1 MGAIFGWPGTE
12 SPESAR
18 RDSLNFD
25 RFSLFQR
32 LVQRGL
38 CKIISQQ
45 QYAYCSQTLRN
56 LRRRSSAKFI
66 GQTHSRN
73 HTVPTKTLVSS
84 HVF

>member
-32 LVQRGL
+32 LV
-38 CKIISQQ
+38 
-45 QYAYCSQTLRN
+45 
-56 LRRRSSAKFI
+56 
-66 GQTHSRN
+66 
-73 HTVPTKTLVSS
+73 
-84 HVF
+84 